1 MAAAWCRVNEPSSHR
16 AARLRTCLG
25 RLCPSLVKITGYIV
39 HDFRT
44 HIATSASGPPPRRP
58 PLISAR
64 SRRFRPSGVARSR
77 GSAAG
82 RGDCGVPRTRAT
94 AESGGKANPGAG
106 RKPEPV
112 GSTGRVG
119 ARVGWE
125 GAVGSRSRGGELCF
139 SSVAQAAER
148 QLSARDRPA
157 GHRHMRA
164 PLRLRPSCGLAR
176 PRGQPLPPLCVPTA
190 STCTETSAQA
200 RRAHTRRP
208 DNPLA
213 TPGVALIWLSSFRP
227 PATSRHRTCPP
238 EARCS
243 ARPSQLSASI
253 QGSI

>member
-1 MAAAWCRVNEPSSHR
+1 MGRPR
-16 AARLRTCLG
+16 GGRLRG
-25 RLCPSLVKITGYIV
+25 PSNARDRGE
-39 HDFRT
+39 
-44 HIATSASGPPPRRP
+44 
-58 PLISAR
+58 R
-64 SRRFRPSGVARSR
+64 SRRQGKP
-77 GSAAG
+77 G
-82 RGDCGVPRTRAT
+82 RG
-94 AESGGKANPGAG
+94 AEAG
-106 RKPEPV
+106 
-112 GSTGRVG
+112 TGRVDRSG
-119 ARVGWE
+119 RRAGGVWE
-125 GAVGSRSRGGELCF
+125 GAASVRRVAVGNCGELCF

-157 GHRHMRA
+157 GHRYAIATCAR

-176 PRGQPLPPLCVPTA
+176 PRGQPLPPLCVPAA
-190 STCTETSAQA
+190 STCTVTSAHA

-243 ARPSQLSASI
+243 ARPSQSSASI

>member
-1 MAAAWCRVNEPSSHR
+1 MIYRPRSQAHPRTDPVQLPVRVPAIRRCAVPVGGRPRGGATAGSLER
-16 AARLRTCLG
+16 AQ
-25 RLCPSLVKITGYIV
+25 
-39 HDFRT
+39 
-44 HIATSASGPPPRRP
+44 PRR
-58 PLISAR
+58 AR
-64 SRRFRPSGVARSR
+64 RQGKP
-77 GSAAG
+77 G
-82 RGDCGVPRTRAT
+82 RG
-94 AESGGKANPGAG
+94 AEAG
-106 RKPEPV
+106 
-112 GSTGRVG
+112 TGRVDRSG
-119 ARVGWE
+119 RRGCRVWE

-148 QLSARDRPA
+148 QLSAATAP
-157 GHRHMRA
+157 RA
-164 PLRLRPSCGLAR
+164 IATCAPPLRLRPSCGLAR
-176 PRGQPLPPLCVPTA
+176 PRGQPLPPLCVPAA

-243 ARPSQLSASI
+243 ARPSQSSASI